1 MMLGRYKQQPGE
13 RRKRG
18 IDYDDFLEDDELLTD
33 AEVEVT
39 PTTDP
44 PFVINGVVI
53 DPAGK
58 EMAYYAGGGVDGQ
71 TYLVEFTFSTNAGQ
85 TKQDTVEFDVEEDE

>member
-39 PTTDP
+39 PVTDP
-44 PFVINGVVI
+44 PFTIDGVVI
-53 DPAGK
+53 DPVGK
-58 EMAYYAGGGVDGQ
+58 EMAYYASGGIDGR